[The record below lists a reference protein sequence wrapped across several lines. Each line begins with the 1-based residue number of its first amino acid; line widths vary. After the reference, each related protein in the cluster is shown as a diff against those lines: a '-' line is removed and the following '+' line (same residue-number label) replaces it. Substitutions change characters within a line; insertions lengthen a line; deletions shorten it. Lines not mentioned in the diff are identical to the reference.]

1 MKREK
6 LLELLESSRG
16 AASHLVICGGGYV
29 GLAVL
34 KIGRMTGFSVTVLED
49 RPSFADEARAAGADR
64 VICDDF
70 VHGLAQIP
78 GGKQTFF
85 VIVTRGHRYDSQ
97 CLLQILKKEYAYIG
111 MMGSRRRIALLKN
124 QLLEQGVSREL
135 LEQLHAPIGLDIGAE
150 TPEEIGVS
158 ILAQIL
164 QEKNKNGSQPVLNE
178 EQQALLRQALLTEEP
193 LVLATIIAR
202 EGSAPRGVG
211 TRMLVRGDGGC
222 AGTIGGGC
230 MEAQVLMEARNMFRG
245 TGEKKC
251 LRVSL
256 TTDDAEKEGMVCGGN
271 IDVLL
276 ELI

>member
-1 MKREK
+1 
-6 LLELLESSRG
+6 
-16 AASHLVICGGGYV
+16 VICGGGYV

-49 RPSFADEARAAGADR
+49 RPSFADEARTAGADR

-158 ILAQIL
+158 IMAQIL

-211 TRMLVRGDGGC
+211 TRMLVRRDGGC

-245 TGEKKC
+245 TEGKKR